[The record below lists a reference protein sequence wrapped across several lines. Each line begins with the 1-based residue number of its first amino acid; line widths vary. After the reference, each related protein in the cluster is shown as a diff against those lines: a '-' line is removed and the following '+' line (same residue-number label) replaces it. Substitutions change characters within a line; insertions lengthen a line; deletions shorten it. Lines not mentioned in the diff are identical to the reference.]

1 MASLQNSLNLLLSHK
16 TLRDSA
22 EQSIAITEDEKSG
35 LYSENPLPA
44 RIKNNRYPKNIS
56 VALCT
61 YNGMAYLG
69 QQLRSI
75 LNQTVNVNE
84 IIICDD
90 ASTDKTWQLIKTWQ
104 KNHPQVIK
112 AVQNE
117 DNLGYTKNFEKAIS
131 LCTGEIIFLSDQDD
145 IWYEYKVEKIL
156 DEFLSNTKCE
166 MVVTDAEV
174 VDISLNRCNATL
186 FSKRDISNSNMKES
200 FYQKCYRSLRLMHYK
215 YFNSIGKICR

>member
-1 MASLQNSLNLLLSHK
+1 VEKVMASLQNSLNLLLSHK

-75 LNQTVNVNE
+75 LNQTVNE
-84 IIICDD
+84 
-90 ASTDKTWQLIKTWQ
+90 
-104 KNHPQVIK
+104 
-112 AVQNE
+112 
-117 DNLGYTKNFEKAIS
+117 AIS